1 MDKALLVSLTGFA
14 FISAATPGPNNLL
27 LVSSG
32 ALFGWRRTLPLLAG
46 ILLGFAIL
54 MSSAVFGLGTV
65 VGKWPWLVTIV
76 RVLGA
81 AWLVWLSMRFFAA
94 ATKTP
99 GADTSAEHAP
109 ISRPLRFIEGVMFQW
124 INPKALVLALSSA
137 GAYIAI
143 AELAWQRVA
152 IIVSVFFV
160 AGLVSCSTWMIAGDA
175 LSRYM
180 SEGRSAKY
188 VNLAMGILILLTA
201 IHILIG

>member
-14 FISAATPGPNNLL
+14 FISSATPGPNNLL

-54 MSSAVFGLGTV
+54 MSSAVFGLASV

-81 AWLVWLSMRFFAA
+81 AWLVWMSMRFFVAA
-94 ATKTP
+94 KKIS
-99 GADTSAEHAP
+99 GDESGNEHAP
-109 ISRPLRFIEGVMFQW
+109 ISRPLRFFEGVMFQW

-143 AELAWQRVA
+143 AELPYQRAA
-152 IIVSVFFV
+152 IIVGVFFL

-175 LSRYM
+175 LNRYM
-180 SEGRSAKY
+180 SAGRSAKY